1 MKQRLLK
8 VSFMCMAMAL
18 LPLTTHASDEIE
30 INATNFPDDNF
41 RNYLL
46 EQEYG
51 KDGKLTKAEI
61 ENVNKLDVVG
71 KNISSLQG
79 IEYFTALAT
88 LNCSNNQLTALDVS
102 RNIILRSLGCY
113 KNRLTALDVS
123 KNAKLINLYC
133 YDNQLTTLDVS
144 ECVALEKL
152 YCYSNQLTVLN
163 VSKSIALTSLWC
175 EKNLLTTLDVSECTA
190 LTSLRCYNN
199 QLTSLDVSRNVK
211 LGSLNCSNNQL
222 TALDVSKHTILG
234 SLDCSNNQLTALDVS
249 KNTALNTLYFHCN
262 QIKGTSMDNL
272 INSLPTN
279 NNADSFFELY
289 VYSSVNPNEG
299 NVCTKEQ
306 VLAAEEKGWRV
317 WCEIDA
323 YGGWTYYE
331 GSDDTPSNVN
341 DIRTETGQDA
351 PVYD

>member
-8 VSFMCMAMAL
+8 VFFICMAVAF
-18 LPLTTHASDEIE
+18 LPQVAHAAGDIE

-88 LNCSNNQLTALDVS
+88 
-102 RNIILRSLGCY
+102 
-113 KNRLTALDVS
+113 
-123 KNAKLINLYC
+123 
-133 YDNQLTTLDVS
+133 
-144 ECVALEKL
+144 
-152 YCYSNQLTVLN
+152 
-163 VSKSIALTSLWC
+163 
-175 EKNLLTTLDVSECTA
+175 
-190 LTSLRCYNN
+190 
-199 QLTSLDVSRNVK
+199 
-211 LGSLNCSNNQL
+211 LNCSNNQL

-351 PVYD
+351 PVYDLRGQCLTAPQKGVNIIGGRKVVVK

>member
-1 MKQRLLK
+1 
-8 VSFMCMAMAL
+8 SFMCMGMAL
-18 LPLTTHASDEIE
+18 LPLATHASDEIE

-152 YCYSNQLTVLN
+152 YCYSNQLT
-163 VSKSIALTSLWC
+163 
-175 EKNLLTTLDVSECTA
+175 
-190 LTSLRCYNN
+190 
-199 QLTSLDVSRNVK
+199 
-211 LGSLNCSNNQL
+211 
-222 TALDVSKHTILG
+222 ALDVSKHTILG

-351 PVYD
+351 PVYDLRGQRLTAPQKGVNIIGGRKVVVK